1 MVGFNTVGLSLEV
14 EAFPVPMTCLFQ
26 RLSPLLQRQLNCV
39 QKCSQITTFCNRS
52 RISPDFIV
60 EQFRN
65 GWMDYFI
72 SLCGKQRTIIKTG
85 GWRSPSVKSA
95 YVCESTP
102 SHIGGAKYQTS
113 KENTNIYHGISCL
126 QQINTGNQKFGCMLN
141 FPSKILKDQTNYKP
155 ICIGSVWDGVHF
167 PHSSP
172 HSTVFCICS

>member
-1 MVGFNTVGLSLEV
+1 MTPNSDMVGFNTVGLSLEV

-26 RLSPLLQRQLNCV
+26 RLSPLLQRQLNCM

-52 RISPDFIV
+52 RISPDFTV

-65 GWMDYFI
+65 GWMDYSI

-102 SHIGGAKYQTS
+102 SRIGGAKYQTS
-113 KENTNIYHGISCL
+113 KENTNIYHGNWQSLVCSKSIQVTKSLVVCW
-126 QQINTGNQKFGCMLN
+126 TFPPKF
-141 FPSKILKDQTNYKP
+141 
-155 ICIGSVWDGVHF
+155 
-167 PHSSP
+167 
-172 HSTVFCICS
+172 